1 MGIKSQQ
8 DIKNESKA
16 KSDKIPKSMESKAKE
31 QPVTVIKQNEQQ
43 QPIVPLIERVSV
55 IESYLAKVDVA
66 FEKIVIEIDTLKK
79 ITHAIDSEMSKI
91 TGDFVRLTKLEEDR
105 YIELATAINI
115 INDKL
120 TTMDEYIPVFIDKRL
135 DDYFENLIAETG
147 SSNEPVN
154 DNQEPKQ

>member
-16 KSDKIPKSMESKAKE
+16 KSDKIPKSMEGKAKE
-31 QPVTVIKQNEQQ
+31 QPVSMIKQNEQ
-43 QPIVPLIERVSV
+43 QPIVPLIERVSA
-55 IESYLAKVDVA
+55 IENYLAKVDVA
-66 FEKIVIEIDTLKK
+66 FEKVVIEIDTLKK

-115 INDKL
+115 INEKL
-120 TTMDEYIPVFIDKRL
+120 TTMDEYIPIFIDKKL
-135 DDYFENLIAETG
+135 DDYFENLVTETEG
-147 SSNEPVN
+147 PVN
-154 DNQEPKQ
+154 DNQEIKQ

>member
-16 KSDKIPKSMESKAKE
+16 KSDKIPKSMESKSKE
-31 QPVTVIKQNEQQ
+31 QPVTMIKQNEQ
-43 QPIVPLIERVSV
+43 QPIVPLIERVSA
-55 IESYLAKVDVA
+55 IESYLAKVDMA

-105 YIELATAINI
+105 YIELATAINT
-115 INDKL
+115 INEKL
-120 TTMDEYIPVFIDKRL
+120 TTMDEYIPIFIDKKL
-135 DDYFENLIAETG
+135 DDYFENLTTETEG
-147 SSNEPVN
+147 SVN
-154 DNQEPKQ
+154 DNQELK